1 MHLEVLY
8 VRRLAS
14 YQALLCQICDRV
26 SPFPCRWLPLSVSL
40 SYALLF
46 HSSAYLQ
53 GSNGVPGFKGDKG
66 HMGIGLEGLKGER
79 GPQGPPG
86 PPGPSTE
93 QKGGPIEVVGP
104 KGMKGDFGMKVCEE
118 TCW

>member
-1 MHLEVLY
+1 MSAILPSLCVL
-8 VRRLAS
+8 S
-14 YQALLCQICDRV
+14 D
-26 SPFPCRWLPLSVSL
+26 SPLFLIFIIFSFSSPCGWIPLSVSL
-40 SYALLF
+40 SHALLF

-104 KGMKGDFGMKVCEE
+104 KGMKGDFGMKVCEDM
-118 TCW
+118 CW